1 MSDEI
6 WEWEETPEE
15 ENEVF
20 EEESAPFEKAM
31 GLSKNAL
38 SYSDSKPNQEDDLED
53 DTELLTNA
61 RLRLEQG
68 KLYEMLL
75 NHDLF
80 ASVDADARAIKNVQK
95 EIKNFIK
102 ERLEVLLGLK
112 PDPKL
117 IPQIH
122 QVNAASLPFSD
133 LEIELLKRFL
143 IKMSKGATEKAD
155 HPSAAV
161 TVAPAKMESRISPLS
176 NTQTKNSTIKPIT
189 KNKPV
194 IFEQPKN
201 SKKEPPSQ
209 IKIENQELKK
219 ILEEEFG
226 EYEMPLGGPID
237 SVPKNK
243 LAERNRRIA
252 LRQAARKADNP
263 NKAPPLTPDQEE
275 MLMTQHVASRNQNIQ
290 KDGLTPL
297 SVAIAK
303 ALQKG

>member
-1 MSDEI
+1 MNDEI

-15 ENEVF
+15 ENEEVF
-20 EEESAPFEKAM
+20 EEQGQAQQNGTF
-31 GLSKNAL
+31 KN
-38 SYSDSKPNQEDDLED
+38 SFVGPNPSLLQEDDLED
-53 DTELLTNA
+53 DSELLTNA

-95 EIKNFIK
+95 EIKKFIK

-112 PDPKL
+112 PDPRL
-117 IPQIH
+117 IQPVISSH
-122 QVNAASLPFSD
+122 TTSSPFST

-143 IKMSKGATEKAD
+143 AKMSKGVTEKND
-155 HPSAAV
+155 PS
-161 TVAPAKMESRISPLS
+161 TPPAPQQVKTESKISPLS
-176 NTQTKNSTIKPIT
+176 NNQSKNTAIKPLASST
-189 KNKPV
+189 KQTQAVSAKV
-194 IFEQPKN
+194 
-201 SKKEPPSQ
+201 SKEPASQ
-209 IKIENQELKK
+209 IKMENQELRK

-226 EYEMPLGGPID
+226 EYEMPLGGPVE
-237 SVPKNK
+237 SVPKAK

-275 MLMTQHVASRNQNIQ
+275 MLMTQHVTARTQNIQ
-290 KDGLTPL
+290 KDGVTPL
-297 SVAIAK
+297 GVALAK
-303 ALQKG
+303 ALQKA

>member
-6 WEWEETPEE
+6 WEWEESPEE
-15 ENEVF
+15 EDSQNL
-20 EEESAPFEKAM
+20 EEENISFENAI
-31 GLSKNAL
+31 GISKNSVL
-38 SYSDSKPNQEDDLED
+38 NSNSKINQEDDLED

-80 ASVDADARAIKNVQK
+80 ASVDADVRAIKNVQK

-117 IPQIH
+117 VSQIS
-122 QVNAASLPFSD
+122 QVHNVNLPFSD

-143 IKMSKGATEKAD
+143 AKMSKGATEKID
-155 HPSAAV
+155 QPSMAASAV
-161 TVAPAKMESRISPLS
+161 KVESKISPLS
-176 NTQTKNSTIKPIT
+176 NTQIKNSTIKPIT
-189 KNKPV
+189 KNKLTTP
-194 IFEQPKN
+194 EQPKN
-201 SKKEPPSQ
+201 LKKEPLSQ
-209 IKIENQELKK
+209 IKIENQELKR

-237 SVPKNK
+237 SVPRSK
-243 LAERNRRIA
+243 LSERNRRIA

-275 MLMTQHVASRNQNIQ
+275 VLMAQHVASRNQNIQ
-290 KDGLTPL
+290 KDGVTPL

-303 ALQKG
+303 ALQKA